1 MKNLKDDRLV
11 WVDMEMSG
19 LDLYKERIL
28 EIAVL
33 ITDHN
38 LDIISKGPVLVIKQN
53 NNILDAMDKWNTSV
67 HNRSGLVDKVKKSEL
82 NENEAEIIILDF
94 LKKYVIANTSPLC
107 GNTIHQDRNFMKLY
121 MPNLENF
128 FHYRNIDVSSI
139 KEVVHRWYPSTK
151 FKFIKQN
158 KHEALADI
166 YESVEELKFY
176 KKHFFI

>member
-19 LDLYKERIL
+19 LDISKERIL

-38 LDIISKGPVLVIKQN
+38 LDIISEGPVLVIKQN
-53 NNILDAMDKWNTSV
+53 SDILDYMDKWNTSI
-67 HNRSGLVDKVKKSEL
+67 HNRSGLVEKVKKSEL
-82 NENEAEIIILDF
+82 NENDAEIIILDF
-94 LKKYVIANTSPLC
+94 LKKYVVANTSPLC
-107 GNTIHQDRNFMKLY
+107 GNTVHQDRSFMKLY

-128 FHYRNIDVSSI
+128 FHYRNLDVSSI
-139 KEVVHRWYPSTK
+139 KEVIHRWYPNSK
-151 FKFIKQN
+151 YKFIKQN

-166 YESVEELKFY
+166 YESIEELKFY
-176 KKHFFI
+176 KKNFFI